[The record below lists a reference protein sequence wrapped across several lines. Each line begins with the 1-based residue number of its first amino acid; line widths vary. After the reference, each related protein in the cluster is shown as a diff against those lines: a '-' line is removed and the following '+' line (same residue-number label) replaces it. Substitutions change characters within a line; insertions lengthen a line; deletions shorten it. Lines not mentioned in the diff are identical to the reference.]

1 MWAKILTCTNIT
13 LFMPTSVICQRE
25 AMSTWPSFEL
35 MLHTNKSIALTLYV
49 LASTQRVQNQ
59 FGLFFTMQGMHEVSH
74 FYTTACNSFTSTRNT
89 FSGRCNYSFLLAEVE
104 PYPSCESNHIV
115 IQHFNKISRVRRMF
129 YLSYNVMI
137 CRN

>member
-49 LASTQRVQNQ
+49 LASTQRVTKPVWAILHHAGN
-59 FGLFFTMQGMHEVSH
+59 
-74 FYTTACNSFTSTRNT
+74 A
-89 FSGRCNYSFLLAEVE
+89 
-104 PYPSCESNHIV
+104 
-115 IQHFNKISRVRRMF
+115 
-129 YLSYNVMI
+129 
-137 CRN
+137 